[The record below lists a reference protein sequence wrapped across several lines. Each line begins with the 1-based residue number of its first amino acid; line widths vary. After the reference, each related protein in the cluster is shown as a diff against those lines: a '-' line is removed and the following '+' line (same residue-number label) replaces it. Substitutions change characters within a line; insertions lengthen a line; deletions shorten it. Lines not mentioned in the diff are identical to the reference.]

1 MNEPLDAAPGISL
14 NQPQQVEQDEQVGGN
29 EADADQVEVPD
40 KLKELPWQKCRSED
54 QGDVLGPDFFKCKSN
69 AFYEINCCIEK
80 DAQAEHAEVAGADE
94 SSPGEDVVDRAAVWV
109 EAKACDDPMVE
120 EADEV
125 AVDELRRSCG
135 NDEKEYALQNLQAA
149 DEH

>member
-1 MNEPLDAAPGISL
+1 MNEPLDAASSVGL
-14 NQPQQVEQDEQVGGN
+14 NQPQQVEQDEQVGCN
-29 EADADQVEVPD
+29 ETDADQVEVPD
-40 KLKELPWQKCRSED
+40 KLEELPRQKGRSKD
-54 QGDVLGPDFFKCKSN
+54 QGNVLCPHLFQRKSN
-69 AFYEINCCIEK
+69 AFYKINGCVEK
-80 DAQAEHAEVAGADE
+80 DPQAEHAQVAGADE
-94 SSPGEDVVDRAAVWV
+94 SGPGEDIVDRAAVGV
-109 EAKACDDPMVE
+109 EAEACDDPMVE